1 MNNSSQPYLYYNAHN
16 HKCLLY
22 CYGKSI
28 KTLVYGQPYNIKGW
42 KIRHKN
48 YITNQDIEIITPS
61 HLSGFGAVILECN
74 PHIYDNKLYCTLG
87 TNRGY
92 NTPLVY
98 HLCSFPILDSDTIQL
113 GHVDILQQT
122 FTGTQYLN
130 QLIFDNPQKN
140 GNIIIK
146 NLDNKTTNE
155 ITMPTQYIYKINK
168 VFNEDKLIITGQ
180 TDELSYFSCL
190 YDINLNFIKEIRNSN
205 HNHIYK
211 CSILDNTIV
220 YTVKHNDSELEN
232 RSLVE
237 ESWSV

>member
-1 MNNSSQPYLYYNAHN
+1 MNNSSQPYLYYNTKN
-16 HKCLLY
+16 DKCLFY
-22 CYGKSI
+22 CYGKST
-28 KTLVYGQPYNIKGW
+28 KTLVYGQPYNIKSW
-42 KIRHKN
+42 KIKHKN
-48 YITNQDIEIITPS
+48 YVTNQDIEIITPS
-61 HLSGFGAVILECN
+61 HLPGLGAVILECN

-87 TNRGY
+87 TNQGY

-98 HLCSFPILDSDTIQL
+98 HLCSFPILDPDTIQL

-146 NLDNKTTNE
+146 NLDNKITKE

-168 VFNEDKLIITGQ
+168 IFNEDKFIITGQ
-180 TDELSYFSCL
+180 TNELSYFSYL
-190 YDINLNFIKEIRNSN
+190 YDTNLNFIKEIHNSN
-205 HNHIYK
+205 NEHLYK

-220 YTVKHNDSELEN
+220 YTVKNDNSELEN

-237 ESWSV
+237 EYWTV